1 MNIRGNNN
9 WQWSPDLL
17 TVLAN
22 SAVLR
27 TTQSKEP
34 LVFGV
39 NQWLYMIGRNGPITV
54 WEIVISNARSVRVV
68 RGRGKNEA
76 PASLIRPTNHNNPI
90 QWPSLLNTCLFY
102 EQ

>member
-39 NQWLYMIGRNGPITV
+39 NQ
-54 WEIVISNARSVRVV
+54 
-68 RGRGKNEA
+68 
-76 PASLIRPTNHNNPI
+76 
-90 QWPSLLNTCLFY
+90 
-102 EQ
+102 